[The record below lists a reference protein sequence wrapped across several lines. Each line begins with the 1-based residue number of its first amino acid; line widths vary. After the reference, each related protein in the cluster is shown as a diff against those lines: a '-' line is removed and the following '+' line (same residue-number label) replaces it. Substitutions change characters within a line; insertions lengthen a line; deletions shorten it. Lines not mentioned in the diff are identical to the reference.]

1 MRSITNK
8 RDHHYKLL
16 EVSLKCLN
24 LSVSISKNSIWFGN
38 DWNEVIYLLLFQ
50 AKKRELDHIRQNYR
64 KNSLARTSS
73 SVAMKPIMAMAG
85 ISAGDF
91 VDETMED
98 ELNTKENDEKEEP
111 SKATVNAKSGNKEE
125 IVSGNSGCSDDKK

>member
-1 MRSITNK
+1 MIWSIT
-8 RDHHYKLL
+8 
-16 EVSLKCLN
+16 
-24 LSVSISKNSIWFGN
+24 
-38 DWNEVIYLLLFQ
+38 FQ